1 MATVFMPGV
10 YSAQQFEILGGLTA
24 AARRGGWLN
33 NWANRAKLEKWLE
46 EQRLAAEKEAR
57 RRERAGEAADEDG
70 ELTDILKPAEAE
82 TTHYGRERAA
92 GLRGPLKFILQT
104 EDA

>member
-1 MATVFMPGV
+1 MATVFSPGIF
-10 YSAQQFEILGGLTA
+10 SGQQFEILGGLTA

-33 NWANRAKLEKWLE
+33 NWANRAKLERWLE
-46 EQRLAAEKEAR
+46 EQRLAAEREAR
-57 RRERAGEAADEDG
+57 RRKRNGESIDDDG
-70 ELTDILKPAEAE
+70 ELADILKPAEAE

>member
-1 MATVFMPGV
+1 MATVFAPGIF
-10 YSAQQFEILGGLTA
+10 SPTQFEILGGLTA

-33 NWANRAKLEKWLE
+33 SWENRAKLERWLE

-57 RRERAGEAADEDG
+57 RRKRAGETVDEDG
-70 ELTDILKPAEAE
+70 ELADILRPAEAE